1 MKAPLLAAGIM
12 AATALGAAAPAQ
24 AMPMQAM
31 PMKAPLATTAQADIH
46 TIGHRRHYGQRH
58 AMPRRAVIRSLYRRG
73 YRDVHRVHFRNG
85 YWRAR
90 ALGRR
95 GVVALKI
102 DPRSGHIVR
111 RRLLQ
116 PVYHAPRHRQPFH
129 HQSRGGVTFSFGFN

>member
-1 MKAPLLAAGIM
+1 MKAPLLAAGII
-12 AATALGAAAPAQ
+12 AATALGATAPAEARPIQ
-24 AMPMQAM
+24 APPAASVQIDVQ
-31 PMKAPLATTAQADIH
+31 TVH
-46 TIGHRRHYGQRH
+46 HRQRGYRH
-58 AMPRRAVIRSLYRRG
+58 AMPRRAIIHSLYRRG

-102 DPRSGHIVR
+102 DPRNGHIVR

-116 PVYHAPRHRQPFH
+116 PVYQAPRYRQPW
-129 HQSRGGVTFSFGFN
+129 HQGHQGRGGVTFSFGFN

>member
-1 MKAPLLAAGIM
+1 MKAPLLAAGII
-12 AATALGAAAPAQ
+12 AATALGATAPVQ
-24 AMPMQAM
+24 AMPIT
-31 PMKAPLATTAQADIH
+31 APLAATVHSDVQTV
-46 TIGHRRHYGQRH
+46 GHRRHYGQRH
-58 AMPRRAVIRSLYRRG
+58 AMPRRAVVRSLYRRG

-102 DPRSGHIVR
+102 DARNGHIVR

-129 HQSRGGVTFSFGFN
+129 HQRRGGVTFSFGFN